1 MASDRT
7 SEIGVCQRVR
17 QGVGDG
23 INSSAV
29 DEHHELARISQTEMA
44 KCDDEGDS
52 VVFTSTFPKDKLPK
66 DPTGTW
72 SCETFTVGG
81 VLIRYTPYSFDTFSL
96 KDYRDAGLKVTA
108 QMRRFVSTTHREK
121 WTVKRVGR

>member
-1 MASDRT
+1 MATAAPPRPLTPQQAKQLADAEEAVAAAQAVLDDKRQALETVRARLRDRLP
-7 SEIGVCQRVR
+7 QR
-17 QGVGDG
+17 
-23 INSSAV
+23 
-29 DEHHELARISQTEMA
+29 
-44 KCDDEGDS
+44 
-52 VVFTSTFPKDKLPK
+52 
-66 DPTGTW
+66 
-72 SCETFTVGG
+72 ETFTVGG